1 MGDSSPYA
9 YPGVTWD
16 DIARYVTACIVA
28 IAIAVVVALV
38 RDFFDARTVA
48 SRRPRQLRSYGAKRW
63 QREELRIR
71 MAFLLHPTRSSLGRL
86 LEAIDAWAGL
96 AMLCLYWQST
106 YLTNYPSY
114 HWSVLVIFLN
124 TYFVALWILR
134 AIMAP
139 QGQRLAFV
147 LSLKSVLNIVAL
159 VSALMTATG
168 GVKTYMTLAFV
179 RVFCVYF
186 TVNRLLK
193 QRAGQFRCSRVQL
206 VGVRVMLL
214 ISSYIVSMAGTMA
227 TIERAGDLPGWD
239 FLVGAD
245 WELIN
250 ALYFS
255 VVTVA
260 TVGFGDIAPQT
271 ALGRLFICVFII
283 SGAITFS
290 RVAAALIEV
299 YQEPH
304 VS

>member
-1 MGDSSPYA
+1 MGDPSPFA
-9 YPGVTWD
+9 YPGVAWD
-16 DIARYVTACIVA
+16 DIARYVTVCIVTN
-28 IAIAVVVALV
+28 AVAVLLALV

-48 SRRPRQLRSYGAKRW
+48 SRRPKQLRSYGAKRW

-71 MAFLLHPTRSSLGRL
+71 MAFALHPTRSTLGRL

-106 YLTNYPSY
+106 YFTSSPTYR
-114 HWSVLVIFLN
+114 WSAVVIFLN
-124 TYFVALWILR
+124 AYFVAHWLLR
-134 AIMAP
+134 VIMAP

-147 LSLKSVLNIVAL
+147 LSLQSILNIVAL
-159 VSALMTATG
+159 VCALMTATG
-168 GVKTYMTLAFV
+168 AVNTYMTLAFV

-186 TVNRLLK
+186 TVDRLLK

-214 ISSYIVSMAGTMA
+214 ISSYIVTMAGTMA

-290 RVAAALIEV
+290 RVAAALLEV